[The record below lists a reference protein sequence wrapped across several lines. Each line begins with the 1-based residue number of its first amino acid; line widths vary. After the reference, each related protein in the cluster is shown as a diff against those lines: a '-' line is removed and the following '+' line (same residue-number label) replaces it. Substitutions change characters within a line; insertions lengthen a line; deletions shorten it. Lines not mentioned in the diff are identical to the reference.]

1 MKKIILNKS
10 NMTIDFKDAV
20 MSSKN
25 KSTLKKFENL
35 VINEG
40 DEGLRKISKTL
51 NEKVIK
57 NFKVTNSEFKKA
69 EDYSLMMSL
78 KNAILIAYS
87 NIKKYHE
94 EQLDGLSS
102 LMKVE
107 TTKGVRLMV

>member
-10 NMTIDFKDAV
+10 NTTLDFKDSK

-40 DEGLRKISKTL
+40 DIGLRKISKIL

-57 NFKVTNSEFKKA
+57 NFKVTNSEFKK
-69 EDYSLMMSL
+69 
-78 KNAILIAYS
+78 N
-87 NIKKYHE
+87 
-94 EQLDGLSS
+94 
-102 LMKVE
+102 
-107 TTKGVRLMV
+107 